1 MNGLAGVEGHTHSSV
16 IAECLTSPSPVEAPS
31 TTPGLLRSIREK
43 KKVKNQ
49 DQDLWETR
57 LWSGVVF
64 LICNISST
72 SPCSVVKGLGCN
84 ASGVCMLKVEGK
96 TKCLG
101 PGLTLKRTAAGR
113 TQGSLLGR
121 ALRVTNPCPCP
132 ISQSANWKEL

>member
-31 TTPGLLRSIREK
+31 TTPGLLGSIREK

-84 ASGVCMLKVEGK
+84 ASGVHAEGRREDK
-96 TKCLG
+96 M
-101 PGLTLKRTAAGR
+101 PGSWPHSKEDCSGQNPREPAR
-113 TQGSLLGR
+113 EGSAR
-121 ALRVTNPCPCP
+121 H
-132 ISQSANWKEL
+132 